1 MRANESPIGF
11 FDSGLGGLTVVR
23 EFLKIAPSED
33 IIYLGD
39 TARLP
44 YGTKS
49 EEAVKRFSLENL
61 DFLLGKGVKVIVV
74 ACSTSAS
81 VAMDALRER
90 SPVPVI
96 GVVEAG
102 ARAPIFSER
111 SFGTIG
117 VIGTTASIKK
127 GEYQRLVKER
137 QPNAEVRA
145 RACPL
150 FVPLV
155 EEGMVM
161 GPIPKAIVEH
171 YLSDMRDVEVL
182 ILGCTHYPLLKP
194 LLSDFLGAGTVLV
207 DPSEEAAR
215 ALKEYLDEN
224 DMAKKEGQGRVRVFL
239 TDFPP
244 GYETLV
250 SRFLG
255 PVPLNIEKV

>member
-1 MRANESPIGF
+1 MKDKPIGF

-23 EFLKIAPSED
+23 EFVKLAPSED
-33 IIYLGD
+33 IMYLGD

-49 EEAVKRFSLENL
+49 AEAVIRFSLENL
-61 DFLLGKGVKVIVV
+61 EFLLGKDVKMVVV

-81 VAMDALRER
+81 VAMEIIREK
-90 SPVPVI
+90 SPVPAV

-102 ARAPIFSER
+102 ANAVVFTQRTFR
-111 SFGTIG
+111 KIG
-117 VIGTTASIKK
+117 VIGTTASINK
-127 GEYQRLVKER
+127 GEYQRLIKEK
-137 QPNAEVRA
+137 QSGAQIVA

-155 EEGMVM
+155 EEGMVT
-161 GPIPKAIVEH
+161 GPIPRAIVEY
-171 YLSDMRDVEVL
+171 YLHDMRDTDALV
-182 ILGCTHYPLLKP
+182 LGCTHYPLLKP
-194 LLSDFLGAGTVLV
+194 LLSEYMGSKTTLV

-215 ALKEYLDEN
+215 VLKKSLDEK
-224 DMAKKEGQGRVRVFL
+224 DMNRTRGQGRVRVFL

-255 PVPLNIEKV
+255 PVPLNI